1 MSGYKR
7 ATISIGQEE
16 YDRLRNA
23 EIRLRTLPE
32 TSSQEFNKIIQQ
44 SNSTMQDNL
53 NKMQKRQDALNQVIS
68 GMGEYIR
75 DLESTTSKKLLDYQ
89 AAAVAETKQYA
100 GCLWENVNRVLDQQ
114 ADYYNQQITTVH
126 QTLQNELAQYARR
139 VRKVMDD
146 QDQKRSLAYDWLD
159 AAEQFSLHIDQEYD
173 HEMLVPGRYER
184 LVTQLDQARLNLE
197 IGLSE
202 AVIVTAQ
209 QLYSA
214 FSDLRVELERT
225 LSEWNVLLQTAWEA
239 VSQLLVMAGESQT
252 IQAVDLDGNELPFH
266 IPVDFWSQGRLSKLV
281 EELSLVKQDLEDQ
294 QQPPSRETLERWLSI
309 DLQVYYQALEDI
321 VLDARVNALN
331 SQLRINIADLVVRA
345 LQDQGFALESS
356 DYESADQRMTY
367 DALLSNLDGSE
378 VVVRVTPSGSDLGQN
393 ELHLQS
399 IDREEHTEHELQ
411 QRWMEVSRSLAH
423 YGLDVGQVVREDV
436 PAYHANPQQAAAVEK
451 RVQHKDQAGKR

>member
-7 ATISIGQEE
+7 ATITIGQEE
-16 YDRLRNA
+16 YDRLRDA

-32 TSSQEFNKIIQQ
+32 ASSREFNQIIQQ
-44 SNSTMQDNL
+44 SNSAMQDSL
-53 NKMQKRQDALNQVIS
+53 KKMQHRQAALDQVIS
-68 GMGEYIR
+68 GMGDYIR
-75 DLESTTSKKLLDYQ
+75 DLETATSKRLMEYQ
-89 AAAVAETKQYA
+89 SAAVVEAQQYA
-100 GCLWENVNRVLDQQ
+100 GNLWENVNRVLDQQ
-114 ADYYNQQITTVH
+114 AETYNQQIKTVH
-126 QTLQNELAQYARR
+126 QNLQNELAQYARR

-146 QDQKRSLAYDWLD
+146 QDQKRSLAFDWLD
-159 AAEQFSLHIDQEYD
+159 AAEQFSLFIDQEYD
-173 HEMLVPGRYER
+173 HEMLAPGRFER
-184 LVTQLDQARLNLE
+184 LASQLDQARMNLE
-197 IGLSE
+197 VGLSE

-239 VSQLLVMAGESQT
+239 VSQLQAMAKASEQV
-252 IQAVDLDGNELPFH
+252 QAVDLDGNELPFD
-266 IPVDFWSQGRLSKLV
+266 IPVDYWSQGRLGQLLA
-281 EELSLVKQDLEDQ
+281 ELNAVRTDLEDQ
-294 QQPPSRETLERWLSI
+294 DQPPSREVLERWLSI
-309 DLQVYYQALEDI
+309 DLQIYYQALEDI

-345 LQDQGFALESS
+345 LQDQGYALENS
-356 DYESADQRMTY
+356 DYESADQRKTY

-378 VVVRVTPSGSDLGQN
+378 VIVKVAPSGRDLGQN

-411 QRWMEVSRSLAH
+411 QRWLEVSRSLTH

-436 PAYHANPQQAAAVEK
+436 PVYQANGRVKTPLKLSQQ
-451 RVQHKDQAGKR
+451 RGQAE

>member
-7 ATISIGQEE
+7 ATITIGQEE
-16 YDRLRNA
+16 YDRLRDA

-32 TSSQEFNKIIQQ
+32 ASSREFNQIIQQ
-44 SNSTMQDNL
+44 SNSTMQDSL
-53 NKMQKRQDALNQVIS
+53 KKMQHRQAALDQVIS
-68 GMGEYIR
+68 GMGDYIR
-75 DLESTTSKKLLDYQ
+75 DLETATSKRLMEYQ
-89 AAAVAETKQYA
+89 SAAVVEAQQYA
-100 GCLWENVNRVLDQQ
+100 GNLWENVNRVLDQQ
-114 ADYYNQQITTVH
+114 AETYNQQIKTVH
-126 QTLQNELAQYARR
+126 QNLQNELAQYARR

-146 QDQKRSLAYDWLD
+146 QDQKRSLAFDWLD
-159 AAEQFSLHIDQEYD
+159 AAEQFSLFIDQEYD
-173 HEMLVPGRYER
+173 HEMLAPGRFER
-184 LVTQLDQARLNLE
+184 LTSQLDQARMNLE
-197 IGLSE
+197 VGLSE

-239 VSQLLVMAGESQT
+239 VSQLQAMAKASEQV
-252 IQAVDLDGNELPFH
+252 QAVDLDGNELPFD
-266 IPVDFWSQGRLSKLV
+266 IPVDYWSQGRLGQLLA
-281 EELSLVKQDLEDQ
+281 ELNAVRTDLEDQ
-294 QQPPSRETLERWLSI
+294 DQPPSREVLERWLSI
-309 DLQVYYQALEDI
+309 DLQIYYQALEDI

-345 LQDQGFALESS
+345 LQDQGYALENS
-356 DYESADQRMTY
+356 DYESADQRKTY

-378 VVVRVTPSGSDLGQN
+378 VIVKVAPSGRDLGQN

-411 QRWMEVSRSLAH
+411 QRWLEVSRSLTH

-436 PAYHANPQQAAAVEK
+436 PVYQANGRVKTPQKLSQQRGQAE
-451 RVQHKDQAGKR
+451 